1 MEAAL
6 LNTCS
11 GEVEHFLDNGE
22 VKGFARLESGEKTKI
37 GPNSEAIHVDVTHF
51 IPTIDV
57 ETS

>member
-22 VKGFARLESGEKTKI
+22 VKGFGRLESGEKTKI
-37 GPNSEAIHVDVTHF
+37 GPNSEANSCRCNTFH
-51 IPTIDV
+51 
-57 ETS
+57 SNN